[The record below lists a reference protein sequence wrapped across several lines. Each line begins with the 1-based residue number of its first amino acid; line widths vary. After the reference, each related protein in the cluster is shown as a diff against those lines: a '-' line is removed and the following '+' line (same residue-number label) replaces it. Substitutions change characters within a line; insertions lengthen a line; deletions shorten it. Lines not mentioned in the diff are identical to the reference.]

1 MLRQKADIPGL
12 QSRIHAILEKNVPPS
27 LSEMIVFHIQPLKRI
42 HWITDFRG
50 DTDPKG
56 GRLLFLDI

>member
-1 MLRQKADIPGL
+1 
-12 QSRIHAILEKNVPPS
+12 
-27 LSEMIVFHIQPLKRI
+27 MIVFHIQPLKRI